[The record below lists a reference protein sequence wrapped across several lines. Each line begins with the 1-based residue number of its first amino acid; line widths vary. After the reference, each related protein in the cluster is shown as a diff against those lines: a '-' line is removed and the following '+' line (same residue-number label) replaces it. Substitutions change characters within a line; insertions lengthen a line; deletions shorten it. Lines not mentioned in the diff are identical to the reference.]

1 MQRQGGSVVK
11 ALSESTKNYRVRGIG
26 RDVNKPAAKEL
37 ASKGVEMVA
46 ADLTDRSAAEGA
58 FKGAD
63 IVFAV
68 TDFWAHLNSTSASDS
83 TN

>member
-11 ALSESTKNYRVRGIG
+11 ALSESTKNYRIRGIG

-68 TDFWAHLNSTSASDS
+68 RAAECRGLLTLV
-83 TN
+83 